1 MSRWTHAKPSTNSR
15 RNQPPAIDPA
25 PRPPEFFTSAMSDFR
40 SSRYSSH
47 SGNGQHR
54 SPARSPASRTSA
66 SSVSSFPIWP
76 IATCPSA
83 TTTAPVSVAASITAA
98 GLKRRAYESA
108 SHRMSRPSASVLM
121 ISMVLPRWLLTTSP
135 GFTAVPDGRFS
146 VAGIRPTTFT
156 FGLSTPRTSNAPST
170 AAAPDMS
177 YFMSSMLC
185 AGLIEMPPESNVT
198 PLPISAIGAA
208 SAALPAPL
216 VLEHDEPRLL
226 LCTLRHR
233 EQCPHAFGLHRRA
246 VQHRDAEAV
255 LLGQLAGLVREVSRR
270 THIAGLHLQIA
281 GQPVAGGDR
290 VADAPPRLRLFGFRG
305 RHHHR
310 DRLDVGFRIVVRPFQ
325 LGERPRPLPC
335 PLDRHLPHIAGAHPV
350 PRFGRHR
357 QMKPRRPQR
366 PGAAGGH
373 PGGAPHPLAAYLTCL
388 SHPPRHE
395 PL

>member
-47 SGNGQHR
+47 SGNGQQR

-146 VAGIRPTTFT
+146 VDGITPVTLSLGFSRP
-156 FGLSTPRTSNAPST
+156 STSNVPST

-177 YFMSSMLC
+177 NFMSSMFC
-185 AGLIEMPPESNVT
+185 AGLIEIPPESNVT

-208 SAALPAPL
+208 SAALPAPWYSSTMNRGSSCVPCATASSAPMPSAFIAARSSTVMPKPCRWASWRAWSARYVGVHTL
-216 VLEHDEPRLL
+216 PG
-226 LCTLRHR
+226 CTWR
-233 EQCPHAFGLHRRA
+233 
-246 VQHRDAEAV
+246 
-255 LLGQLAGLVREVSRR
+255 
-270 THIAGLHLQIA
+270 
-281 GQPVAGGDR
+281 
-290 VADAPPRLRLFGFRG
+290 
-305 RHHHR
+305 
-310 DRLDVGFRIVVRPFQ
+310 
-325 LGERPRPLPC
+325 
-335 PLDRHLPHIAGAHPV
+335 
-350 PRFGRHR
+350 
-357 QMKPRRPQR
+357 
-366 PGAAGGH
+366 
-373 PGGAPHPLAAYLTCL
+373 
-388 SHPPRHE
+388 
-395 PL
+395 